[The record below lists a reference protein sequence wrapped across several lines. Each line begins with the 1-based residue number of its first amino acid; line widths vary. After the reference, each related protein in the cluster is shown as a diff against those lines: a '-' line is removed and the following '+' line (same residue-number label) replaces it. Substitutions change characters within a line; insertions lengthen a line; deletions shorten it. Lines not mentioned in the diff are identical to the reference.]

1 MDVDVVSTR
10 TCPNQGPHSVLKPP
24 VLTPRGRPASAASL
38 GSVMVTERLS
48 ELVQL
53 FKGRT
58 EFRRERLV
66 DPDESDDEDSEY
78 CCSRLQ

>member
-1 MDVDVVSTR
+1 GAYQDRSED
-10 TCPNQGPHSVLKPP
+10 PP
-24 VLTPRGRPASAASL
+24 TAEDEGRPASAASL

-66 DPDESDDEDSEY
+66 DP
-78 CCSRLQ
+78 